1 MLAANAILRN
11 CGDITWRLQIGSS
24 FLPAVPLAL
33 LIFFCK
39 SESCPTDHASDTIGP
54 ESPRWY
60 MRKGRMLDA
69 YTAMRRLR
77 KHDVQAARDLVSRRS
92 SITTRAE
99 ALQFYAAVQWEAEKK
114 IHGDKSILQR
124 FTELFTIPR
133 IRRATLAASVLH
145 LGQDLCGINS
155 EATMT
160 CSWTSL

>member
-1 MLAANAILRN
+1 
-11 CGDITWRLQIGSS
+11 
-24 FLPAVPLAL
+24 
-33 LIFFCK
+33 
-39 SESCPTDHASDTIGP
+39 
-54 ESPRWY
+54 

-77 KHDVQAARDLVSRRS
+77 KHDVQAARDLVSRS
-92 SITTRAE
+92 SSSTTRAE